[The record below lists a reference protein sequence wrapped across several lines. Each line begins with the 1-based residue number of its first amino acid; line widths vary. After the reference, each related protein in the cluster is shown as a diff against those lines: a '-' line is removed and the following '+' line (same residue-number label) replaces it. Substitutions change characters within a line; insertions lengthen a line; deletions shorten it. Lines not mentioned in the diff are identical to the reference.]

1 MSPDG
6 KDQTGP
12 KSLVTRLEEYFK
24 QLKYFGLDDIYIE
37 QVFKQLFYYICTSAM
52 NNLMLR
58 PELCMWKTGMKIR
71 YNISCLE
78 DWVREKKLSSIVLEP
93 LLPLNQVSKLLQSRK
108 SEEDVQT
115 IYELC
120 TSLSTPQVLKVSDF
134 YVFI

>member
-1 MSPDG
+1 
-6 KDQTGP
+6 
-12 KSLVTRLEEYFK
+12 
-24 QLKYFGLDDIYIE
+24 
-37 QVFKQLFYYICTSAM
+37 M

-78 DWVREKKLSSIVLEP
+78 DWVRKVKMTTVVLDP
-93 LLPLNQVSKLLQSRK
+93 LVPLIQVSKLLQSRK

-120 TSLSTPQVLKVSDF
+120 TSLSSPQVLKVRLLLIINFDF
-134 YVFI
+134 VV